1 METYSY
7 GEYKVE
13 PLNGSYRI
21 VNTTLGRPVVLEGL
35 TLGWAETICDI
46 LKEHA
51 ETAFHLGFNEGYDEG
66 YGNGFSGG
74 FVQGYNDNEK

>member
-21 VNTTLGRPVVLEGL
+21 LNTTLGRPVVLEGL

-51 ETAFHLGFNEGYDEG
+51 ETAFHLGYNEGYD
-66 YGNGFSGG
+66 NGFDEG
-74 FVQGYNDNEK
+74 FEEGINQ

>member
-51 ETAFHLGFNEGYDEG
+51 ETAFHLGYNEGYD
-66 YGNGFSGG
+66 NGFDEG
-74 FVQGYNDNEK
+74 FEEGINQ

>member
-51 ETAFHLGFNEGYDEG
+51 ETAFHLGYSEGYD
-66 YGNGFSGG
+66 NGFNGG
-74 FVQGYNDNEK
+74 FVQGYTER

>member
-7 GEYKVE
+7 NEYKVE

-21 VNTTLGRPVVLEGL
+21 VNNTLGRPVVLEGL

-51 ETAFHLGFNEGYDEG
+51 ETAFYLGYSEGYD
-66 YGNGFSGG
+66 NGFNGG
-74 FVQGYNDNEK
+74 FVQGYSDNEK

>member
-1 METYSY
+1 METYNY

-21 VNTTLGRPVVLEGL
+21 VNTTLGRPAVLEGL

-51 ETAFHLGFNEGYDEG
+51 ETAFHLGYSEGYD
-66 YGNGFSGG
+66 NGFDEG
-74 FVQGYNDNEK
+74 FEEGINQ